1 MCTGTRVFLYPGV
14 KINHYYSNNQAFWS
28 RLLVKNTVLL
38 LLPPAGFSD
47 EGFRFMKQAL
57 SEKNVK
63 LAVAS
68 SSSNLITGL
77 GGTKVQPE
85 IPLYQVHAS
94 NFAGLLITGG
104 EGWLKT
110 DIAGG
115 YSRVVNAFYSSKK
128 LIGAVCSGPV
138 VLAKSG
144 ILTGLASVCNPLYKQ
159 ELIKAGANF
168 IDKEYVISG
177 KIITGRDAAALPSF
191 ALNYYNLLK
200 TN

>member
-1 MCTGTRVFLYPGV
+1 M
-14 KINHYYSNNQAFWS
+14 
-28 RLLVKNTVLL
+28 VKNTVLL
-38 LLPPAGFSD
+38 LLPPSGFSD
-47 EGFRFMKQAL
+47 AGFRFMKQAV
-57 SEKNVK
+57 SEKGYK

-68 SSSNLITGL
+68 AATSLITGQE
-77 GGTKVQPE
+77 GTRVQPE

-94 NFAGLLITGG
+94 NFTSLLITGG

-110 DIAGG
+110 DLTSG
-115 YSRVVNAFYSSKK
+115 YAKIVNAFYSSKR

-144 ILTGLASVCNPLYKQ
+144 VITGLASVCNPLYKQ

-168 IDKEYVISG
+168 IDKEYIISG
-177 KIITGRDAAALPSF
+177 RILTGRDAASLPVF
-191 ALNYYNLLK
+191 ALNYFNLLK